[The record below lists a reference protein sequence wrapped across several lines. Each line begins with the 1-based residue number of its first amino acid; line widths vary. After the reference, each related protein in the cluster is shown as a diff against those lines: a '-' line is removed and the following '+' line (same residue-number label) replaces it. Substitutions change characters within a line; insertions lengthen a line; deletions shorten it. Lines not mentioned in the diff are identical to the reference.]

1 MNQPRNNAD
10 FNPYESAQQKGT
22 HGEQPET
29 AASCARMPNVQTP
42 DSAAGADSV
51 TGIEPNDPTHAAPPQ
66 NPQSDTASS
75 TAQAPGQASPASVPQ
90 ADQHPFGHPVPPQ
103 APYAQPSYGAPQP
116 PANPYAAAAP
126 KPAKKWPW
134 VLLGCA
140 LAFLMGLGGCVDFAT
155 VGMVADSLHSRA
167 DGVHSFDFDDL
178 PYGYDP
184 DDLPDSDYYGG
195 FTLSDIKEAAGDL
208 PCDID
213 DEGKA
218 APGVYVVG
226 RDIDEG
232 LYFLQGNP
240 STESECYLFDPEGFG
255 TYNMDAA
262 VTYTGNYFADL
273 EDGQVVV
280 FMPSSASMLMI
291 PADQAD
297 FQPQAPYTS
306 GLYRVGQDIPAG
318 TYSIAVSPD
327 APRNASQDYAAYVM
341 KDLDFDDD
349 SITDS
354 KPLLRGSTQTITVEN
369 GEWLELFGTT
379 ATPTE

>member
-1 MNQPRNNAD
+1 MNQPRNNHD
-10 FNPYESAQQKGT
+10 SNPYESTQQT
-22 HGEQPET
+22 PPQGEQPET
-29 AASCARMPNVQTP
+29 P
-42 DSAAGADSV
+42 AGATQAHGSQA
-51 TGIEPNDPTHAAPPQ
+51 GGNAGMSPNDPAHSAASQSPQ
-66 NPQSDTASS
+66 PDTAASPV
-75 TAQAPGQASPASVPQ
+75 QAPGNADPAAVPQ
-90 ADQHPFGHPVPPQ
+90 TAQQPSVYAAAPQ
-103 APYAQPSYGAPQP
+103 APYTQPSYGAPQP
-116 PANPYAAAAP
+116 PANPYVAVAP

-140 LAFLMGLGGCVDFAT
+140 LAFLMGLGGCVGFAT

-218 APGVYVVG
+218 TPGVYVVG

-240 STESECYLFDPEGFG
+240 STESECYLFDPEGSG
-255 TYNMDAA
+255 TYSMSAA

-273 EDGQVVV
+273 ENGQVIA
-280 FMPSSASMLMI
+280 FMPSAKSMLMI

-297 FQPQAPYTS
+297 FQPQAPYAS

-318 TYSIAVSPD
+318 TYTITVSPD
-327 APRNASQDYAAYVM
+327 APHNASQDYAAYVM

-354 KPLLRGSTQTITVEN
+354 KPLLRGSTQTVTVED
-369 GEWLELFGTT
+369 GEWLELFGTI
-379 ATPTE
+379 ATPAE

>member
-1 MNQPRNNAD
+1 MNQPRNNPD
-10 FNPYESAQQKGT
+10 FKPYESAQQAGT
-22 HGEQPET
+22 
-29 AASCARMPNVQTP
+29 
-42 DSAAGADSV
+42 
-51 TGIEPNDPTHAAPPQ
+51 Q
-66 NPQSDTASS
+66 NPQLDATASA
-75 TAQAPGQASPASVPQ
+75 AQTPGNASPASEAGNCDSSPNETAEPTAPQVERAETAMSAAQAPCQAGTAAVPQ
-90 ADQHPFGHPVPPQ
+90 AAQQPSGYAVPPQ
-103 APYAQPSYGAPQP
+103 APYAQPSYGSAQP
-116 PANPYAAAAP
+116 PANPYAAEP

-134 VLLGCA
+134 IFLGCA
-140 LAFLMGLGGCVDFAT
+140 LAFLMGLGGCVGFAT

-167 DGVHSFDFDDL
+167 DGVHSYDFDDL

-218 APGVYVVG
+218 TAGVYVVG

-240 STESECYLFDPEGFG
+240 STEAEFYLFSPEGSG
-255 TYNMDAA
+255 TYSMSAA

-273 EDGQVVV
+273 ENGQVIA
-280 FMPSSASMLMI
+280 FIPSAKSMLMI

-297 FQPQAPYTS
+297 FQPQAPYAS

-327 APRNASQDYAAYVM
+327 APRNASQDYAVYVM

-349 SITDS
+349 STTDS

>member
-1 MNQPRNNAD
+1 MNQPRNNPD
-10 FNPYESAQQKGT
+10 FNPYESAQQT
-22 HGEQPET
+22 
-29 AASCARMPNVQTP
+29 
-42 DSAAGADSV
+42 
-51 TGIEPNDPTHAAPPQ
+51 TGQ
-66 NPQSDTASS
+66 NPQLDTTANA
-75 TAQAPGQASPASVPQ
+75 AQAPGNAGPASEAGSCADPGPYETAEPTAPQ
-90 ADQHPFGHPVPPQ
+90 AERAETAMGAAQAPGNAGPAAAPQAAQQPSVYAAAPQ
-103 APYAQPSYGAPQP
+103 APYTQPSYGAPQP
-116 PANPYAAAAP
+116 SANPYAAVAP

-140 LAFLMGLGGCVDFAT
+140 LAFLMGLGGCVGFAT

-167 DGVHSFDFDDL
+167 DGVHSYDFDDL

-218 APGVYVVG
+218 TAGVYVVG

-240 STESECYLFDPEGFG
+240 STEAEFYLFSPEGSG
-255 TYNMDAA
+255 TYSMSAA

-273 EDGQVVV
+273 ERGQVIA
-280 FMPSSASMLMI
+280 FMPSAKSMLMI

-297 FQPQAPYTS
+297 FQPQAPYAS

-318 TYSIAVSPD
+318 TYTITVSPD
-327 APRNASQDYAAYVM
+327 APHNASQDYAAYVM

-354 KPLLRGSTQTITVEN
+354 KPLLRGSTQTVTVED
-369 GEWLELFGTT
+369 GEWLELFGTI
-379 ATPTE
+379 ATPAE

>member
-1 MNQPRNNAD
+1 MNQPRNNHD
-10 FNPYESAQQKGT
+10 SNPYESAQQAT
-22 HGEQPET
+22 PQNPQLDVT
-29 AASCARMPNVQTP
+29 ASAVQTP
-42 DSAAGADSV
+42 D
-51 TGIEPNDPTHAAPPQ
+51 N
-66 NPQSDTASS
+66 
-75 TAQAPGQASPASVPQ
+75 ASPASEAGSGSHSNPNETAEPTAAQVEQPDMTAGAAQAPANAGTAAVPQ
-90 ADQHPFGHPVPPQ
+90 AAQQPSGYAVPPQ
-103 APYAQPSYGAPQP
+103 APYAQPSYGSAQP
-116 PANPYAAAAP
+116 PANPYAAEP

-134 VLLGCA
+134 ILLGCA
-140 LAFLMGLGGCVDFAT
+140 LAFLMGLGGCVGFAT

-167 DGVHSFDFDDL
+167 DGVHSDDYDAL

-184 DDLPDSDYYGG
+184 DALPDSDYSGG
-195 FTLSDIKEAAGDL
+195 FTLSDITEAAGDL

-218 APGVYVVG
+218 TAGVYVVG

-240 STESECYLFDPEGFG
+240 STEAEFYLFSPEGSG
-255 TYNMDAA
+255 TYSMSAA

-273 EDGQVVV
+273 ENGQVIA
-280 FMPSSASMLMI
+280 FMPSAKSMLMI

-297 FQPQAPYTS
+297 FQPQTPYAS

-318 TYSIAVSPD
+318 TYTITVSPD
-327 APRNASQDYAAYVM
+327 APHNASQDYAAYVM

-349 SITDS
+349 SIIDS
-354 KPLLRGSTQTITVEN
+354 KPLLRGSTQTVTVED
-369 GEWLELFGTT
+369 GEWLELFGTI

>member
-1 MNQPRNNAD
+1 MNQPRNNHD
-10 FNPYESAQQKGT
+10 FNPYESAQQT
-22 HGEQPET
+22 TPQGEQPET
-29 AASCARMPNVQTP
+29 P
-42 DSAAGADSV
+42 AGATQAHGSQA
-51 TGIEPNDPTHAAPPQ
+51 GGNAGMSPNDPAHSAASQ
-66 NPQSDTASS
+66 NPQPDTAASPV
-75 TAQAPGQASPASVPQ
+75 QAPGNADPAAVPQ
-90 ADQHPFGHPVPPQ
+90 TAQQPSGYAATPQ

-140 LAFLMGLGGCVDFAT
+140 LAFLMGLGGCVGFAT

-262 VTYTGNYFADL
+262 VTYTGNCFADL

-280 FMPSSASMLMI
+280 FMPSAKSMLMI

-297 FQPQAPYTS
+297 FQPQAPYAS

-318 TYSIAVSPD
+318 TYTITVSPD

-354 KPLLRGSTQTITVEN
+354 KPLLRGSTQTVTVED
-369 GEWLELFGTT
+369 GEWLELFGTI
-379 ATPTE
+379 ATPAE